1 MNQQVS
7 LICFYLNTT
16 FLWLVNGVS
25 LDTLIQ
31 KLQNGLCYFNISCYT
46 EQGLYLGKNIEIGP
60 KKSFAP
66 FWHKNF
72 VVMCV

>member
-1 MNQQVS
+1 MAC
-7 LICFYLNTT
+7 I
-16 FLWLVNGVS
+16 
-25 LDTLIQ
+25 TLIQ